1 LRESGFLRLPSER
14 LLQYKK
20 NKVKQQ
26 PGIHKDMLDW
36 MEQVAREKKTCDRGM
51 HGFIVFDEMKIQV
64 CIIKKH

>member
-1 LRESGFLRLPSER
+1 
-14 LLQYKK
+14 
-20 NKVKQQ
+20 
-26 PGIHKDMLDW
+26 MLDW